1 MNGMTEGTK
10 KDRVIS
16 INDVLASFREKHGS
30 YGAELIRRAFDYAKR
45 MHSGT
50 KRGSGEDYINHP
62 LRVARTVASWGF
74 DAEVISAA
82 LLHDVVEDCQATLE
96 EIGTFFG
103 AGVRRIVDAVTAL
116 SDRDFADH
124 TLTKEQRDILSDARL
139 QQKMNGKALYV
150 KIADRL
156 DNLSTLDG
164 VPEAK
169 RIPKAEHTREIIIP
183 MALCQH
189 AYAYAEQLYELCF
202 ETEHPQM
209 DRQILERS
217 AEICEENHAC
227 CCRTMDMLT
236 DAFMPFNRPGC
247 EKVDKYWH
255 YMKGMR
261 REKRSAASIFHQI
274 SREADNIKKDWDKL
288 LCKEHV
294 AFYDLTVVVSDRI
307 RDERT
312 HPTPIDMFFHCFDS
326 VLSPRGMYL
335 TGCGVTTY
343 AKEVYFILS
352 DDMDN
357 LYRVFVRQECEDRR
371 YRHGDMTDGEGSFFP
386 EINEIDP
393 RDTYNEKI
401 RVFRKDGSAMLI
413 DRGATVLDFAFAI
426 HTDLGLHF
434 DYAMIDESK
443 TRLPAYTRLNDGDT
457 ITVVADQEVRPGITW
472 FNYVRTKKAVH
483 HLVSYFQGRIPAE
496 N

>member
-1 MNGMTEGTK
+1 MTKGTE
-10 KDRVIS
+10 KDRVLS
-16 INDVLASFREKHGS
+16 INDVLAPYKENHGVCDVK
-30 YGAELIRRAFDYAKR
+30 LIRNAYDYAAS

-50 KRGSGEDYINHP
+50 KRGSGEAYINHP
-62 LRVARTVASWGF
+62 LRVARMVAAWGF
-74 DAEVISAA
+74 EADVISAA
-82 LLHDVVEDCQATLE
+82 LLHDVVEDCEATLDD
-96 EIGTFFG
+96 IGTLFG

-124 TLTKEQRDILSDARL
+124 TLTKVQRDILSDARL
-139 QQKMNGKALYV
+139 QKRMNGKALYV

-183 MALCQH
+183 MALCRH
-189 AYAYAEQLYELCF
+189 AYAYAEQLNELCF

-209 DRQILERS
+209 DRQIRER
-217 AEICEENHAC
+217 AKEICEENYAC
-227 CCRTMDMLT
+227 CSRTMDMLT
-236 DAFMPFNRPGC
+236 EVFRPFNRPDC
-247 EKVDKYWH
+247 KEVVKFWQ

-261 REKRSAASIFHQI
+261 RENRSRVSIFRQI

-288 LCKEHV
+288 LTKEHI

-307 RDERT
+307 LDENP
-312 HPTPIDMFFHCFDS
+312 HPTPIDMFFHCFAG
-326 VLSPRGMYL
+326 VLAPRGMYL

-343 AKEVYFILS
+343 AKEVYFILA

-357 LYRVFVRQECEDRR
+357 LYRVFVRQERDDRR
-371 YRHGDMTDGEGSFFP
+371 YRHGDTTDDEGRIFP

-401 RVFRKDGSAMLI
+401 RVFRKNGSAMMI

-434 DYAMIDESK
+434 GYAMIDESK
-443 TRLPAYTRLNDGDT
+443 TQLPAYTRLNEGDT
-457 ITVVADQEVRPGITW
+457 ITIVADQKVDPSITW
-472 FNYVRTKKAVH
+472 FNYVRTKKAIH
-483 HLVSYFQGRIPAE
+483 HLVSYFQGRIPQE
-496 N
+496 G